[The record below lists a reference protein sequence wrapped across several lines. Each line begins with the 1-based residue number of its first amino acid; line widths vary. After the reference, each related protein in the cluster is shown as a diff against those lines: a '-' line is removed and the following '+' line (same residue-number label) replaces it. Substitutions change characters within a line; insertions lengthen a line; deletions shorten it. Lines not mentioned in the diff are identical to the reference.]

1 MKKLLSLVL
10 ASGVVFASA
19 FVPGAAEAQGAT
31 RCGRRT
37 PGVNARQGRQ
47 QRRIYG
53 GVASGE
59 LTRRETLRLGREQY
73 QIALIERRVKRDGDV
88 TARERARLHRELN
101 EASRHIYR
109 AKHNERDRN

>member
-1 MKKLLSLVL
+1 MRRLLSLVL
-10 ASGVVFASA
+10 ASGFMLFA
-19 FVPGAAEAQGAT
+19 AAETEAAT

-47 QRRIYG
+47 QNRIYG

-73 QIALIERRVKRDGDV
+73 QIARMEWRARRDGDV

-101 EASRHIYR
+101 QSSRHIYR
-109 AKHNERDRN
+109 AKHNGRDRN